1 VRSSSANNSQ
11 LKSLALLLLMLV
23 CYIM

>member
-11 LKSLALLLLMLV
+11 LKSLALLLLMFV